1 MKGPNTETSI
11 EIIKLYKNKINN
23 TIVIDGEVYL
33 FIDKKFSKNI
43 SELKGITNKLLFLN
57 INMNIKKIIISF

>member
-1 MKGPNTETSI
+1 MI

-23 TIVIDGEVYL
+23 TVVIDGEVYL

-43 SELKGITNKLLFLN
+43 RELKGITNKLLFLN
-57 INMNIKKIIISF
+57 II